1 MGVEIAEEAIKTAES
16 WIKTAETM
24 LVEKVYNTALYSE
37 EMAVE
42 IALKAVMLSA
52 GIEPPKVHNIIE
64 SVESNVLSSDKVPKK
79 YKEELKGITRSLLP
93 ELLRNRQL
101 SGYTFNYNIDK
112 KDLEKLAIK
121 YLGESKKAVETCKNV
136 VGSDIKNNI

>member
-1 MGVEIAEEAIKTAES
+1 MGIEIADEAIRTAES

-24 LVEKVYNTALYSE
+24 LGGKVYNTALYSE

-42 IALKAVMLSA
+42 IALKAVMLSI

-64 SVESNVLSSDKVPKK
+64 SVETNVLNSNNVPKK
-79 YKEELKGITRSLLP
+79 YKEELKEITRSLLP

-101 SGYTFNYNIDK
+101 SGYTFNYNINQ
-112 KDLEKLAIK
+112 KDLEKLAVK
-121 YLGESKKAVETCKNV
+121 YLEASKKAVETCKKAV
-136 VGSDIKNNI
+136 DSSIKNNA

>member
-1 MGVEIAEEAIKTAES
+1 MGIEIADEAIRTAES

-24 LVEKVYNTALYSE
+24 LGGKVYNTALYSE

-42 IALKAVMLSA
+42 IALKAVMLSI

-64 SVESNVLSSDKVPKK
+64 SVETNVLDSNNVPKK
-79 YKEELKGITRSLLP
+79 YKEELKEITRSLLP

-101 SGYTFNYNIDK
+101 SGYTFNYNINQ
-112 KDLEKLAIK
+112 KDLEKLAVK
-121 YLGESKKAVETCKNV
+121 YLEASQKAVETCKKAV
-136 VGSDIKNNI
+136 DSSIKNNA

>member
-1 MGVEIAEEAIKTAES
+1 MGVEIAEEAIRTAES

-24 LVEKVYNTALYSE
+24 LGGKVYNTALYSE

-42 IALKAVMLSA
+42 IALKAVMLSI

-64 SVESNVLSSDKVPKK
+64 SVETNVLDSNNVPKK
-79 YKEELKGITRSLLP
+79 YKEELKEITRSLLP

-101 SGYTFNYNIDK
+101 SGYTFNYNINQ
-112 KDLEKLAIK
+112 KDLEKLAVK
-121 YLGESKKAVETCKNV
+121 YLEASQKAVETCKKAV
-136 VGSDIKNNI
+136 DSSIKNNA

>member
-1 MGVEIAEEAIKTAES
+1 MGIEIADEAIRTAES

-24 LVEKVYNTALYSE
+24 LGEKVYNTALYSE

-52 GIEPPKVHNIIE
+52 GTEPPKVHNIIE
-64 SVESNVLSSDKVPKK
+64 SVEANVLNSNNVPKK
-79 YKEELKGITRSLLP
+79 YKEELKEITRSLLP

-101 SGYTFNYNIDK
+101 SGYTFNYNINQ
-112 KDLEKLAIK
+112 KDLEKLAVK
-121 YLGESKKAVETCKNV
+121 YLEASKKAVETCKKAV
-136 VGSDIKNNI
+136 DSSIKNNA

>member
-1 MGVEIAEEAIKTAES
+1 MGIEIADEAIRTAES

-24 LVEKVYNTALYSE
+24 LGERVYNTALYSE

-42 IALKAVMLSA
+42 IALKAVMLSI

-64 SVESNVLSSDKVPKK
+64 SVETNVLDSNNVPKK
-79 YKEELKGITRSLLP
+79 YKEELKEITRSLLP

-101 SGYTFNYNIDK
+101 SGYTFNYNINQ
-112 KDLEKLAIK
+112 KDLEKLAVK
-121 YLGESKKAVETCKNV
+121 YLEASQKAVETCKKAV
-136 VGSDIKNNI
+136 DSSIKNNA

>member
-1 MGVEIAEEAIKTAES
+1 MEIEIAEEAIRTAES

-24 LVEKVYNTALYSE
+24 LREKVYNTALYSE

-64 SVESNVLSSDKVPKK
+64 SIEANVLSSNDFPKK
-79 YKEELKGITRSLLP
+79 HKEELKEITRSLLP

-101 SGYTFNYNIDK
+101 SGYTFNYNIDP
-112 KDLEKLAIK
+112 KDLEKLSVK
-121 YLGESKKAVETCKNV
+121 YLEASKKAVETCKRIVNNV
-136 VGSDIKNNI
+136 KNDN

>member
-136 VGSDIKNNI
+136 VGSDTKNNI